1 MSTRVQAAAILATFS
16 IVLPVFL
23 FFALRWL
30 FLRVLPPLGL
40 LSRPIAGQLATGRNL
55 PPDTSLLQLPN
66 FVPDGFE
73 SGLEILNDNTTPMEF
88 VVSTL
93 EKCASMD
100 PKAAIRVMLD
110 IHERGGILLP
120 LDSREYA
127 EGVANAIN
135 SEVRTHGHTLI
146 CRAVSLN

>member
-1 MSTRVQAAAILATFS
+1 MSARVQAAAILATFF

-23 FFALRWL
+23 LFALRWL
-30 FLRVLPPLGL
+30 FLRFLPPLGL
-40 LSRPIAGQLATGRNL
+40 LSRPIAGRLATGRNL
-55 PPDTSLLQLPN
+55 PPDTSLLKLPS

-100 PKAAIRVMLD
+100 RKSAIRTMLA

-120 LDSREYA
+120 FGSREYA
-127 EGVANAIN
+127 EDVANAIN
-135 SEVRTHGHTLI
+135 SEVRMHSHTLV
-146 CRAVSLN
+146 CRAVS